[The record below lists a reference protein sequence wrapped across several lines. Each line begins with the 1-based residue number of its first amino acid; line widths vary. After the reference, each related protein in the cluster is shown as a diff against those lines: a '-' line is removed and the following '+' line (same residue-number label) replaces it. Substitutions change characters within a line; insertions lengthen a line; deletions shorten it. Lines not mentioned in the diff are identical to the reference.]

1 MSLRFKQLIL
11 LAGDLSALFVGLYL
25 AVALRF
31 WSWSAPS
38 FAELTRPF
46 FGLFIFAALV
56 FFILGLYD
64 VGRAR
69 NTLTFH
75 RKIVFASLIWL
86 AGGVLFFYVNPH
98 SALSPKTILL
108 LTAAFGFSAV
118 SLWRFLYN
126 QFLSTTIWQTRVMFI
141 GITPEVVELIALFKT
156 QPERGLLAL
165 GCVGETLQLA
175 TLPLPKEEFVPTA
188 PTLEELLNR
197 EPRQWP
203 DLVVL
208 SPAAAESELLHQE
221 VYRLLFKQV
230 GIVELATFYE
240 TIFRRVPPFTFSE
253 GWFITHLAEQQKKI
267 YDRFRLLLDY
277 ALTVLMTIVLA
288 ATFPIVAI
296 LIKLTSPGPV
306 LFKQARVGRN
316 GKTFSMYKYRTMQA
330 LSPDGSAEL
339 AGPEWAKKNDTRIT
353 PFGKFLRLTRLD
365 ELPQALNIWRGD
377 MGLIGPR
384 PERPEFVETLT
395 KEMPFYALRHL
406 IKPGLTGWAQ
416 LQHSYY
422 GNIGENLRKLEYDL
436 YYVKNRGPLLD
447 LAIILRT
454 FNVLF
459 GLKGR

>member
-1 MSLRFKQLIL
+1 MSLRLKQLIL
-11 LAGDLSALFVGLYL
+11 LTGDFAALFAGLYL

-31 WSWSAPS
+31 LNWSAPN
-38 FAELTRPF
+38 FDELAWPF
-46 FGLFIFAALV
+46 FGLFILASLIL
-56 FFILGLYD
+56 FILGLYD

-69 NTLTFH
+69 NTWAFH
-75 RKIVFASLIWL
+75 RQLVLAGLIWL
-86 AGGVLFFYVNPH
+86 AGGVLFFYINPRTTL
-98 SALSPKTILL
+98 APKTILL
-108 LTAAFGFSAV
+108 LTAAVGFSAI

-126 QFLSTTIWQTRVMFI
+126 QFLSTTIWQTRVIFI
-141 GITPEVVELIALFKT
+141 GITPEVVELITLFKT
-156 QPERGLLAL
+156 QPERGLCTI
-165 GCVGETLQLA
+165 GCVAETLQLD
-175 TLPLPKEEFVPTA
+175 TLPLPKEEFVPTY

-197 EPRQWP
+197 APQQWP

-208 SPAAAESELLHQE
+208 SPAAAENELWHQQ

-230 GIVELATFYE
+230 GVSELATFYE

-253 GWFITHLAEQQKKI
+253 AWFVTHLAEQQKKM
-267 YDRFRLLLDY
+267 YDRFRMLFDY
-277 ALTVLMTIVLA
+277 ALAIPMTVVLA
-288 ATFPIVAI
+288 ATFPVIAL
-296 LIKLTSPGPV
+296 LIKFTSAGPI
-306 LFKQARVGRN
+306 LFKQERIGRN
-316 GKTFSMYKYRTMQA
+316 GKKFMMFKYRTMQA
-330 LSPDGSAEL
+330 LSPDGSAEV

-353 PFGKFLRLTRLD
+353 SLGKFLRQTRLD
-365 ELPQALNIWRGD
+365 ELPQIVNIWRGD

-395 KEMPFYALRHL
+395 REMPFYSLRHL

-422 GNIGENLRKLEYDL
+422 GDIGENLRKLEYDL